1 MDLKRTWLICIPAL
15 AMLLLAGCGEVSQ
28 PPVDTAATAPAP
40 AATVAQPTPT
50 PSSTSD
56 HKAGDQSVILGQT
69 RYDLAC
75 IDNELGMDRSN
86 EIFDDKAEM
95 TSEEMDKVGH
105 CTVGSSE
112 GADATSETNERNQ
125 GNGGI
130 SRSRLWTP
138 SPSQTE
144 CLFSTIGAKEFR
156 EIRQGDRL
164 ATAAE
169 VQAAEPCLAGVAGSP
184 SLNSLPHPL
193 GTEQCPSLET
203 LEQNLKEYRPRWDQL
218 ECHM

>member
-1 MDLKRTWLICIPAL
+1 MKLKFIPLLLLL
-15 AMLLLAGCGEVSQ
+15 AISMLLLVTGCGGNSQ
-28 PPVDTAATAPAP
+28 PLTEERGLAAS
-40 AATVAQPTPT
+40 

-56 HKAGDQSVILGQT
+56 HKTGDQSVTLGET
-69 RYDLAC
+69 RYDVQC

-86 EIFDDKAEM
+86 EIFDDKEKM
-95 TSEEMDKVGH
+95 TSEELDKVEH
-105 CTVGSSE
+105 CTVDSSDE
-112 GADATSETNERNQ
+112 
-125 GNGGI
+125 NGGI
-130 SRSRLWTP
+130 SRSKLWTP

-164 ATAAE
+164 VTAAE
-169 VQAAEPCLAGVAGSP
+169 VKAAEPCLAGVPGSP

-193 GTEQCPSLET
+193 STEQCPSLET

-218 ECHM
+218 ECHMEGLKRSPIELKILCSA